1 MKNYIEV
8 ELFPYRVKA
17 ASDDGEILVTTGE
30 IDTNFATSEDWA
42 FEGIRATTANSFEE
56 LTDEENDKL
65 LTMVIE
71 AASRRVKEMSKDYL
85 LNKTFECLLAE
96 VELHLRT
103 QTGSRLAYEKY
114 RIHVVA
120 SKSEGVEHIEKVEW

>member
-30 IDTNFATSEDWA
+30 IDTDFATSEDWA

-56 LTDEENDKL
+56 LTVEEKDKL

-71 AASRRVKEMSKDYL
+71 AANRRVKQMSRGYL
-85 LNKTFECLLAE
+85 LAEYFECFLGE
-96 VELHLRT
+96 VELHLHT

-114 RIHVVA
+114 RIHVEV
-120 SKSEGVEHIEKVEW
+120 SKTEGVEHIEKVE